1 MPKEIFKKNYNTKI
15 ENLIDKNDTLY
26 YQKYLINTAFQSNSA
41 DERLQRLTKALSLT
55 LPGFDIHQICSYRLT
70 CEELSILNNIAHEYR
85 HTKNSHLS
93 SLYFLQ
99 ILAYVQKTRPDVLM
113 QSKFL
118 PVTGYMY
125 SRSLYMLK
133 FYQETVALPGSFDI
147 SIMKY
152 HINSYGMFLFFYCQA
167 LGESS
172 RFEETHM
179 TAIQAYAISILTER
193 STNASALKQ
202 YLSDDFTIE
211 LKY

>member
-1 MPKEIFKKNYNTKI
+1 
-15 ENLIDKNDTLY
+15 
-26 YQKYLINTAFQSNSA
+26 
-41 DERLQRLTKALSLT
+41 
-55 LPGFDIHQICSYRLT
+55 
-70 CEELSILNNIAHEYR
+70 
-85 HTKNSHLS
+85 
-93 SLYFLQ
+93 
-99 ILAYVQKTRPDVLM
+99 
-113 QSKFL
+113 
-118 PVTGYMY
+118 MY